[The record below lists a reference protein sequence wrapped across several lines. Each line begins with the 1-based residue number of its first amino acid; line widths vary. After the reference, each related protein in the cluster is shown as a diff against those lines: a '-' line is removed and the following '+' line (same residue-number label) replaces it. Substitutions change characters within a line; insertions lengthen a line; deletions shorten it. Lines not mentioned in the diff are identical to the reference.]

1 MKNLSVL
8 ISLGVLAGCGG
19 VETEVVTSP
28 EQVDTTAMELQPDSH
43 HGETVVASSAP
54 AGVEAATESA
64 PVQTATALPADQ
76 LFKAGDSAKLQ
87 IPTMTCRMCFKKI
100 DKALSKVEG
109 ITSIELAPQKDEDKV
124 NDPHVTVQFGGDV
137 SSADAV
143 TALNEIGYPNA
154 TFDSLVANAGTQ
166 K

>member
-1 MKNLSVL
+1 MKKLSAL
-8 ISLGVLAGCGG
+8 ISFGMLAGCGG

-28 EQVDTTAMELQPDSH
+28 KQVDTATMEHQHGSH
-43 HGETVVASSAP
+43 HGETEDASSSRP
-54 AGVEAATESA
+54 GVEAATDSA

-76 LFKAGDSAKLQ
+76 LFKAGDSAKLR

-109 ITSIELAPQKDEDKV
+109 ITSIELVPQEDEDKV
-124 NDPHVTVQFGGDV
+124 NDPHVALQFGGAM

-154 TFDSLVANAGTQ
+154 TFHSLVANAGTQ